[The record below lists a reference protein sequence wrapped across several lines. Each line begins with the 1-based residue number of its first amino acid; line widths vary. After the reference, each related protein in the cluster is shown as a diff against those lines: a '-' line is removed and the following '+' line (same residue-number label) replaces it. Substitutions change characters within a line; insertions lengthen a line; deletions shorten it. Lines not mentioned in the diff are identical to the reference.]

1 MELNLKAGKLVRAT
15 AGSAGYDIYYPVDLP
30 TITLH
35 VGERRAIRTG
45 ISTSFEAGYVAI
57 LKEKSGLAMKGIEVK
72 AGVIDADYPDEWLV
86 LLKNNGDMPFDITP
100 NMKIAQCIFVKYEA
114 PVALISGNKSRIGGF
129 GSTGK

>member
-1 MELNLKAGKLVRAT
+1 MELTIKSGKLVRAT
-15 AGSAGYDIYYPVDLP
+15 NGSAGFDIYYPVDLP
-30 TITLH
+30 ALTLH

-45 ISTSFEAGYVAI
+45 ILTSFEAGYVAI

-86 LLKNNGDMPFDITP
+86 LLKNNGEMPFDITP
-100 NMKIAQCIFVKYEA
+100 NMKIAQCIFVKYEV
-114 PVALISGNKSRIGGF
+114 PVALISENKDRVSGF